1 MIPSMP
7 SPIAQPV
14 PGSPPK
20 EAIARLM
27 DIHGSQVYSLAL
39 RFCGNPQNAAD
50 VVQETFL
57 GAYKSWPG
65 FRGDSTASTWLYRIA
80 HRACKRFLGT
90 EGRQGAHAV
99 PLETDLPANGPVPD
113 VLQTDET
120 PLTEAVRHEAIE
132 ALQQEISRL
141 PDGYRLPIILKEIAG
156 LSVAETAEVLDM
168 KEATVKTRLHRGRLA
183 LYNALS
189 RSLPTREAPPP
200 GYDAKVCLDLL
211 NAKQEA
217 LDRGVP
223 FPQMDKIVC
232 ERCRAV
238 FLSMDIAADLCL
250 ASVSELPEDLRE
262 TILARL
268 DDAA

>member
-1 MIPSMP
+1 MTTTSQ
-7 SPIAQPV
+7 QPA
-14 PGSPPK
+14 PNTPPA
-20 EAIARLM
+20 EAIAQLM
-27 DIHGSQVYSLAL
+27 ETHGSQVYSLAL

-65 FRGDSTASTWLYRIA
+65 FRGDSTPSTWLYRIA

-99 PLETDLPANGPVPD
+99 PLETDLPATGPVPD
-113 VLQTDET
+113 VLRTEET
-120 PLTEAVRHEAIE
+120 PLTEAVRHEAVE

-183 LYNALS
+183 LYNALTKS
-189 RSLPTREAPPP
+189 VPTRDAPPP
-200 GYDAKVCLDLL
+200 GYSAKVCLDLL
-211 NAKQEA
+211 HAKQEA

-223 FPQMDKIVC
+223 FPQMDEIVC

-238 FLSMDIAADLCL
+238 FLSLDIAADLCR
-250 ASVSELPEDLRE
+250 ASVSELPKDLRE
-262 TILARL
+262 TILAHL